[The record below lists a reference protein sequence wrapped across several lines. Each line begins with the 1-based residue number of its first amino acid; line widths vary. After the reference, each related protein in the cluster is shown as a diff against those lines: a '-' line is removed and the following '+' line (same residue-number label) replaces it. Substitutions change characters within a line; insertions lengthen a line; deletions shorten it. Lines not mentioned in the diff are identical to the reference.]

1 MRLETGMK
9 ITSRM
14 RAFLVVLLVITLMMV
29 TVYLGVRSW
38 YFLTSSGSWA
48 DRIAAG
54 FLLGAEGFILVH
66 GVGYFLNI
74 FHVIRTEKPCLK
86 LSDPGTRPPLKSYP
100 PVALVVASYKEP
112 LSVIEDTLI
121 CFYNLTY
128 PNKQLYL
135 LDDTRYDL
143 PRDDPEAMQRYRREV
158 DALCA
163 RLGVNCFR
171 RIWRGAKAGIINDY
185 LAFSNGE
192 DREGF
197 EFTNN
202 QGIVREEK
210 PKYICVFDADMNPVP
225 NFVENLLEP
234 LEADPR
240 LAFIQTPQY
249 YTNFET
255 NRVAHASGLLQ
266 AVFYEFICEGKSTQ
280 EAMFCCGTNVIF
292 RREALNDVGGL
303 EETSVTED
311 FATSLKFHKRGWGS
325 AYINAVIAF
334 GMGPEDLGA
343 FFKQQFRWAQG
354 TVGLF
359 RDILIDFFKNPAQ
372 LPAAK
377 WWEYFLSGSYYLI
390 GWVFL
395 ILALCPVVYLFSGI
409 PSFFG
414 NPSVYLLVFV
424 PYFALA
430 MGTFIFTLRMRH
442 YQFKD
447 LMKGILLSAI
457 CFPVFMKASLL
468 GLLGVK
474 GSFGITPKGGRA
486 ELPLHSFWPQ
496 LLLMGLC
503 FTGVIWGM
511 NRLFYYGEPVGAIL
525 VNSGWALYHLLLLFS
540 LFYFN
545 SPEADRS

>member
-1 MRLETGMK
+1 MV
-9 ITSRM
+9 S
-14 RAFLVVLLVITLMMV
+14 LLILTILAV
-29 TVYLGVRSW
+29 TVYIMVRTW
-38 YFLTSSGSWA
+38 YFLSSAANWP
-48 DRIAAG
+48 DRIAAA
-54 FLLGAEGFILVH
+54 FLLGAEGFILIH
-66 GVGYFLNI
+66 GFGYFLNI
-74 FHVIRTEKPCLK
+74 LHVIRGPRGGPQI
-86 LSDPGTRPPLKSYP
+86 SPPGTRAPLKSYP

-112 LSVIEDTLI
+112 LEVIEDTLT

-143 PRDDPEAMQRYRREV
+143 PKNDPVAMAAYRKQVDD
-158 DALCA
+158 LCA

-171 RIWRGAKAGIINDY
+171 RIWRGAKAGIINDF

-202 QGIVREEK
+202 QGIDRHEK
-210 PKYICVFDADMNPVP
+210 PKYICVFDADMNPIP

-234 LEADPR
+234 LEKDPK
-240 LAFIQTPQY
+240 LAFVQTPQY

-255 NRVAHASGLLQ
+255 NRVAHAAGLLQ
-266 AVFYEFICEGKSTQ
+266 AVFYEFICEGKSSQ
-280 EAMFCCGTNVIF
+280 DAMFCCGTNVIF

-303 EETSVTED
+303 EEASVTED
-311 FATSLKFHKRGWGS
+311 FATSLKFHKRGWHS

-359 RDILIDFFKNPAQ
+359 RGIIIDFFKNPRMM
-372 LPAAK
+372 PAAK

-395 ILALCPVVYLFSGI
+395 VLALCPVVYLLTGI
-409 PSFFG
+409 PSFFA
-414 NPSVYLLVFV
+414 NPSVYLLVFI

-430 MGTFIFTLRMRH
+430 MGTFLLTLRMRH
-442 YQFKD
+442 YSFRD
-447 LMKGILLSAI
+447 LIKGILLSAV

-468 GLLGVK
+468 GLMGVK
-474 GSFGITPKGGRA
+474 GSFGITPKGGSSA
-486 ELPLHSFWPQ
+486 LPLKSVWPQ
-496 LLLMGLC
+496 LTVLAVC
-503 FTGVIWGM
+503 FIALIWGFH
-511 NRLFYYGEPVGAIL
+511 RLFFFGESAAAIL
-525 VNSGWALYHLLLLFS
+525 VNSGWTVYHMLLLMS

-545 SPEADRS
+545 DPEVA